1 MRRQHAAEA
10 GTVAEPVASRY
21 RTWPYD
27 RVVEELL
34 DKPTIAE
41 VAGKSGAS
49 YQVEVEGFWDSGR
62 PGDLRVMVAM
72 DDGGFSA
79 FMPLTV
85 GFIVRPDGTFVGR

>member
-1 MRRQHAAEA
+1 VAATA
-10 GTVAEPVASRY
+10 TSWSGAASAWGGRSCGSI
-21 RTWPYD
+21 P
-27 RVVEELL
+27 
-34 DKPTIAE
+34 
-41 VAGKSGAS
+41 GKSGAS

-79 FMPLTV
+79 FRPLTV